1 MLWNKIIFGSL
12 EKPVRKD
19 SDKVICTQT
28 DTCHILINKV
38 TWEGKSLI
46 CQTIL
51 FSEEYLRS
59 SENSEEMWN
68 VWGKNECVSD

>member
-28 DTCHILINKV
+28 DTHHILINKI
-38 TWEGKSLI
+38 TWERKSLI
-46 CQTIL
+46 
-51 FSEEYLRS
+51 
-59 SENSEEMWN
+59 W
-68 VWGKNECVSD
+68 